1 MTEILGRKITHKV
14 NTPAEHIQYYV
25 SRGYPEQIAGYLVGV
40 VQGGFEKGTEEALWH
55 KYAKDAS
62 SETSNVVIGK
72 ETLKEWIE
80 RHKEVFVE
88 NA

>member
-1 MTEILGRKITHKV
+1 M
-14 NTPAEHIQYYV
+14 
-25 SRGYPEQIAGYLVGV
+25 
-40 VQGGFEKGTEEALWH
+40 WH